1 MDVLFALSDSYFIES
16 FLLCLL
22 YTFGNRKQE
31 LIFAPILR
39 SIPHLLGFWSGRI
52 RGLQDWWNSL
62 KVLHLTKYVLQ
73 ARISSRDVPIEMIS

>member
-1 MDVLFALSDSYFIES
+1 MNQGQIEVVHWIYYFKDD
-16 FLLCLL
+16 F
-22 YTFGNRKQE
+22 KV
-31 LIFAPILR
+31 
-39 SIPHLLGFWSGRI
+39 WSGRI